1 MNFDE
6 NCFYCSKNQDLE
18 NLMIKICDL
27 KASTVYLFKEQTYKG
42 RINVVFKGHK
52 SEITELTP
60 EELSDYTSDL
70 AKAASAVQTAFNP
83 DKINYGAFADT
94 MKHLH
99 FHVVPKYKD
108 GPSWGKT
115 FEMMPENKV
124 LLNEEEYNEI
134 IDKIKKNLFS

>member
-6 NCFYCSKNQDLE
+6 NCFYCSKSSELD

-27 KASTVYLFKEQTYKG
+27 EVSTVYLFKEQTLKG
-42 RINVVFKGHK
+42 RCNVVFKEHK
-52 SEITELTP
+52 SEIKDLTAD
-60 EELSDYTSDL
+60 ELSAYIADV
-70 AKAASAVQTAFNP
+70 AKVATAIQKAFNP

-99 FHVVPKYKD
+99 FHVVPKYE
-108 GPSWGKT
+108 GGASWGKT

-124 LLNEEEYNEI
+124 LLSEEEYSEI
-134 IDKIKKNLFS
+134 INNISKNL

>member
-6 NCFYCSKNQDLE
+6 NCFYCSKNE
-18 NLMIKICDL
+18 NLDSLMIKICDL
-27 KASTVYLFKEQTYKG
+27 EVSTVYLFKEQTYKG
-42 RINVVFKGHK
+42 RCNVVFKEHK
-52 SEITELTP
+52 SEIADLTEK
-60 EELSDYTSDL
+60 EAADFIQDL
-70 AKAASAVQTAFNP
+70 RKVAIAIQKAFNP

-115 FEMMPENKV
+115 FDMMPENKV
-124 LLNEEEYNEI
+124 LLSEEEYNEV
-134 IDKIKKNLFS
+134 IDKIKSNL